1 MKSLSRNTANVESDS
16 FHSGS
21 NTTKIFP
28 HGRLL
33 FLFFSFL
40 SQRAAKPF
48 RRENFK
54 YKSRFTLIQMSS
66 AQCTEGYTG
75 IQYVLRRSAI
85 LYCTVTNCFVALKS
99 RVGNVYAKRLP
110 VYIYD

>member
-1 MKSLSRNTANVESDS
+1 
-16 FHSGS
+16 
-21 NTTKIFP
+21 
-28 HGRLL
+28 
-33 FLFFSFL
+33 
-40 SQRAAKPF
+40 
-48 RRENFK
+48 
-54 YKSRFTLIQMSS
+54 MSS